1 MLEHL
6 TFTRCT
12 SKIFERIIPITT
24 KTRIQKK
31 EAYHHGDLRA
41 QLVNA
46 TRRLVEEKGPDAF
59 SVSEACRAAG
69 VSTAAPYRHFSDKQ
83 DMLIAVAMDG
93 MQRMREQMLAA
104 IENLPQGTSNA
115 IAAIGLVYVEFA
127 QREPSVFRL
136 MFGLT
141 RHHRDNPDMI
151 AQGAGSFGVLLH
163 QLALYL
169 GKDDD
174 DEEVRRVGFSLWTF
188 VHGLSFLLIDEKVDA
203 LQIPVDVKAFI
214 DDVSTRLLESL
225 RPAAD

>member
-1 MLEHL
+1 MLAYL

-12 SKIFERIIPITT
+12 AKLFERITAITA
-24 KTRIQKK
+24 KSGVHKK
-31 EAYHHGDLRA
+31 EAYHHGDLRT
-41 QLVNA
+41 QLINA

-93 MQRMREQMLAA
+93 MQRMRDQMLTA
-104 IENLPQGTSNA
+104 IKDLPQGTSQA

-163 QLALYL
+163 QIALCFDR
-169 GKDDD
+169 DDD
-174 DEEVRRVGFSLWTF
+174 DAEVRRIGFTLWTF

-214 DDVSTRLLESL
+214 HDVSTRQLEAL
-225 RPAAD
+225 RPATD